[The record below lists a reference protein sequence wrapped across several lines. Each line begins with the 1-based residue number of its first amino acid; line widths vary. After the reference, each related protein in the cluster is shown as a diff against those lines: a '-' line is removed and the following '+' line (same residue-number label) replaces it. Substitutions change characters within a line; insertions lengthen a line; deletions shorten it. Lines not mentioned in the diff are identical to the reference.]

1 ILLPYIS
8 LLFTVLRMSS
18 AQSRSRAF
26 QTCTS
31 HLVALSLFYRM
42 LFSMYLQP
50 LSSHGRLHKVV
61 SIFYTVLTPMLNPFI
76 YSLRNREVK

>member
-8 LLFTVLRMSS
+8 ILCTVLRMSS
-18 AQSRSRAF
+18 EQSRSRTF

-31 HLVALSLFYRM
+31 HLVTLSLFYRT
-42 LFSMYLQP
+42 LLSMYLQP